1 MEKVFIKPVAKEILL
16 KANGKEGSS
25 DSFLYDYD
33 SDPAKRVLGN
43 LYVVGNVQ
51 MGVAE
56 PDAEDLDVAY
66 VINLIASLAKREYY
80 AKPELA
86 PKEAFTNTL
95 KKINGVV
102 EEFFKKQ
109 DTKINVGIFAIA
121 GDQLHISKL
130 GKFKILLARDGRDID
145 ILNNVDLFDREATQE
160 KEFSNII
167 SGKVSENDRI
177 LAFYPSRSVTARTKS
192 FKDSFLK
199 LGQDD
204 FVATLAALKEEK
216 PDFACAAVHVDLQK
230 CMEAA
235 VQPRVQPRELRDT
248 EPEVDA
254 ALPAPQPVLASHTE
268 EKPVKPRVTKK
279 KEPIIP
285 IILDEPAAARIAAAE
300 PVSAPAPA
308 VEISE
313 PRPVLRSEIPK
324 IIPSEFGV
332 GRKTSAFS
340 KYARRLARINMTPRG
355 RAIALGGAAVL
366 VVGTVFGL
374 KSFVFISAAD
384 RQANAAVLQAQENIK
399 LASDK
404 AGQNDLAGARSVL
417 IASLSDITATEQ
429 EQTGTTRFNDIK
441 QKIRDALDSL
451 EGAVDANLSVAAE
464 IPDDAGRASLITVDG
479 DQLYAYLNQ
488 DSGGAIALVSA
499 SGVDKQTAVT
509 GMNPSQLFGSGAY
522 VVAVDPATK
531 KIASLSTAKSTIGLT
546 TYAGDPFTTLDFFQN
561 NIYAVSGSQIVKM
574 TDAATGHTKIDPW
587 LQSGTAVRS
596 DANRIAIDGN
606 VYVLSQDGTLTTYY
620 KGKVSKE
627 LNTGITNDSN
637 SLLLTTD
644 DGSVLYIVNKQM
656 GRIYVIAKETGAL
669 QKTYKLNTQK
679 AIDDAAIADN
689 GQVYVLSE
697 NKIWKVQ

>member
-51 MGVAE
+51 MGAAE
-56 PDAEDLDVAY
+56 PDTEDLDVAY

-86 PKEAFTNTL
+86 PKEAFANAL

-167 SGKVSENDRI
+167 SGKINENDRI

-230 CMEAA
+230 CTEAA
-235 VQPRVQPRELRDT
+235 VQPRVQPRELRDA
-248 EPEVDA
+248 EPETDDVI
-254 ALPAPQPVLASHTE
+254 PAPQPVLASHSE
-268 EKPVKPRVTKK
+268 EKSVKPRIAKK

-285 IILDEPAAARIAAAE
+285 VILDEPTPAPAAE
-300 PVSAPAPA
+300 PVSAPAP
-308 VEISE
+308 VVHVSE
-313 PRPVLRSEIPK
+313 PRIAVRNEIPK

-332 GRKTSAFS
+332 GRKTSAVG
-340 KYARRLARINMTPRG
+340 KYIHRLSRINMTPRG
-355 RAIALGGAAVL
+355 RAVALGSAAVL
-366 VVGTVFGL
+366 VVGVVFGL

-384 RQANAAVLQAQENIK
+384 REANAAVLQAQENIK

-451 EGAVDANLSVAAE
+451 EGAADANLSVAAE
-464 IPDDAGRASLITVDG
+464 IPEDAGRASLIALDG

-488 DSGGAIALVSA
+488 DAGGAIALVSA
-499 SGVDKQTAVT
+499 SGVDKQTAVA

-522 VVAVDPATK
+522 VVAVDPTAK

-546 TYAGDPFTTLDFFQN
+546 TYSGDPFTALDFFQN
-561 NIYAVSGSQIVKM
+561 NIYAISGSQIVKM

-606 VYVLSQDGTLTTYY
+606 VYILSKDGTLTTYY

-627 LNTGITNDSN
+627 FNTGITNDSD

-656 GRIYVIAKETGAL
+656 GRIYVIAKDTGAL

-679 AIDDAAIADN
+679 AIDDATIADN
-689 GQVYVLSE
+689 GQLYILSE
-697 NKIWKVQ
+697 NKIWNVQ